1 MRVYLLKKQKNYIS
15 YYNALVYLQITNS
28 IKAMYIYNIT
38 INIDD
43 SVHAEWLVWIQE
55 HIQKVLATGYFLS
68 AKMTQVLVEEEMG
81 GLTYSIQYTAKTR
94 EDLDAYYK
102 NDAEKLRTE
111 GLVKFADKMLAF
123 RTELK
128 VIQEFYPTVS
138 SN

>member
-1 MRVYLLKKQKNYIS
+1 
-15 YYNALVYLQITNS
+15 
-28 IKAMYIYNIT
+28 
-38 INIDD
+38 
-43 SVHAEWLVWIQE
+43 
-55 HIQKVLATGYFLS
+55 
-68 AKMTQVLVEEEMG
+68 MTQVLVEEEMG

>member
-1 MRVYLLKKQKNYIS
+1 
-15 YYNALVYLQITNS
+15 
-28 IKAMYIYNIT
+28 MYIYNIT